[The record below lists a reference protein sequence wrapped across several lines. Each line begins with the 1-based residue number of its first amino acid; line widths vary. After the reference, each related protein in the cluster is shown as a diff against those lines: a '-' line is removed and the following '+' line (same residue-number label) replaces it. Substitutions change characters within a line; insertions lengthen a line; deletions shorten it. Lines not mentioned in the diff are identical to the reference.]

1 MNSSILHRSYL
12 GYLLILYKKNM
23 MFRFVHTADVHL
35 DSPLKSLALR
45 DPDLAELIG
54 VATRTAFS
62 RTVDLCL
69 SEQVDA
75 LIIAGDLYDGS
86 LRSMKT
92 ARFFAEEM
100 RRMTEADIPAFII
113 RGNHD
118 AESVIT
124 REMTL
129 PEGVHVFSSTDKPI
143 LLKDGAVAI
152 HGVSFKDPH
161 APESLLPKYRPGT
174 PGVID
179 IGAMHT
185 SLDGSPH
192 HDVYAPCSTTDL
204 AAHGYAYWALG
215 HIHKRSVTRH
225 DDCTIVMPGIPQG
238 RHINE
243 DGLKS
248 VSLVS
253 VDANGACEI
262 EERYVAPVR
271 FERLELDASDAADWP
286 ALITAAVEAFTPL
299 QDAPADQEVITRMT
313 CLAGG
318 VFGRTLQ
325 REAELLEEELRS
337 AASRVGRIHIEQI
350 VCEIRESTP
359 VENSRVSDLSAIIE
373 SGKIDCGLIAARLQ
387 GDMLQLIQRLPGELR
402 AEFDP
407 ESNQEF
413 LDRLTDEGIADL
425 LLKIEHGD

>member
-1 MNSSILHRSYL
+1 
-12 GYLLILYKKNM
+12 

-45 DPDLAELIG
+45 DSDLAELVG

-75 LIIAGDLYDGS
+75 FIIAGDLYDGS
-86 LRSMKT
+86 LRSIKT

-100 RRMTEADIPAFII
+100 RRLTEADIPAFLI

-124 REMTL
+124 RELTL
-129 PEGVHVFSSTDKPI
+129 PDGVHIFSSEDEPI

-152 HGVSFKDPH
+152 HGVSFKDVH
-161 APESLLPKYRPGT
+161 APESLLPKYQPGT
-174 PGVID
+174 PGIID

-185 SLDGSPH
+185 SLNGSPE

-204 AAHGYAYWALG
+204 AEHGYAYWALG
-215 HIHKRSVTRH
+215 HIHKRSVTVR

-253 VDANGACEI
+253 ISSNGTCEV

-271 FERLELDASDAADWP
+271 FERLELDASRAADWP
-286 ALITAAVEAFTPL
+286 TLIEVAADTFTPL
-299 QDAPADQEVITRMT
+299 HEQPVDQDIIVRLK
-313 CLAGG
+313 CLGHG
-318 VFGRTLQ
+318 PFWRTLQ
-325 REAELLEEELRS
+325 RDVELLEEELRS
-337 AASRVGRIHIEQI
+337 AAARVGRIHIER
-350 VCEIRESTP
+350 VFFENRESTTA
-359 VENSRVSDLSAIIE
+359 ENGRASDLSALIE
-373 SGKIDCGLIAARLQ
+373 SDKIDRALITKRLQ
-387 GDMLQLIQRLPGELR
+387 GDLQQLIQKLPSELR

-407 ESNQEF
+407 DSNQD
-413 LDRLTDEGIADL
+413 LITSLTNNGINEL
-425 LLKIEHGD
+425 LLQIDQGE

>member
-1 MNSSILHRSYL
+1 
-12 GYLLILYKKNM
+12 

-35 DSPLKSLALR
+35 DSPLRSLALR
-45 DPDLAELIG
+45 NADLAELVG

-75 LIIAGDLYDGS
+75 FIIAGDLYDGS

-100 RRMTEADIPAFII
+100 RRLTEADISAFII

-124 REMTL
+124 RELTL
-129 PEGVHVFSSTDKPI
+129 PEGVHVFSNKDKPI
-143 LLKDGAVAI
+143 PMKDGAVAI
-152 HGVSFKDPH
+152 HGVSFKDAQ
-161 APESLLPKYRPGT
+161 APESLLPKYQPGT
-174 PGVID
+174 PGIID

-185 SLDGSPH
+185 SLDGSPY
-192 HDVYAPCSTTDL
+192 HDVYAPCSTADL

-248 VSLVS
+248 VSLVT

-262 EERYVAPVR
+262 EERHVAPVR
-271 FERLELDASDAADWP
+271 FERLELDASDVADWP

-299 QDAPADQEVITRMT
+299 QDGPVDQDIIVRIT
-313 CLAGG
+313 CLASGA
-318 VFGRTLQ
+318 FGRTLQ

-337 AASRVGRIHIEQI
+337 AASRVGRIHIEQ
-350 VCEIRESTP
+350 VACEIRESTP
-359 VENSRVSDLSAIIE
+359 VENSRASDLSAIIK
-373 SGKIDCGLIAARLQ
+373 SGKIDRGLIASRLQ
-387 GDMLQLIQRLPGELR
+387 GDLLQLIQRLPGELR
-402 AEFDP
+402 AQFDP
-407 ESNQEF
+407 DSNQDF
-413 LDRLTDEGIADL
+413 LARLTDDGITDL

>member
-1 MNSSILHRSYL
+1 
-12 GYLLILYKKNM
+12 

-45 DPDLAELIG
+45 DPDLAELVG
-54 VATRTAFS
+54 VATRTAFR

-75 LIIAGDLYDGS
+75 FIIAGDLYDGS

-100 RRMTEADIPAFII
+100 RRLTEADISAFII

-129 PEGVHVFSSTDKPI
+129 PEGVHVFSNTDKPI
-143 LLKDGAVAI
+143 PMKDGAVAI
-152 HGVSFKDPH
+152 HGVSFKDVL
-161 APESLLPKYRPGT
+161 APESLLPKYQPGT

-215 HIHKRSVTRH
+215 HIHKRSVIRH
-225 DDCTIVMPGIPQG
+225 NECTIVMPGIPQG

-253 VDANGACEI
+253 VATNGACEI

-286 ALITAAVEAFTPL
+286 ALITAAVETFTPL
-299 QDAPADQEVITRMT
+299 HDATVDQDIILRITCR
-313 CLAGG
+313 AGG
-318 VFGRTLQ
+318 SFGRTLQ
-325 REAELLEEELRS
+325 RDVELLEEELQS
-337 AASRVGRIHIEQI
+337 AASRVGRIYIEQV
-350 VCEIRESTP
+350 VCEIKESTP
-359 VENSRVSDLSAIIE
+359 VENSRASDLSAIIE
-373 SGKIDCGLIAARLQ
+373 SGKIDRGLIATRLQ
-387 GDMLQLIQRLPGELR
+387 GDLLQLIQRLPAELR

-407 ESNQEF
+407 NSNQDL
-413 LDRLTDEGIADL
+413 LDRLTNDGITDL
-425 LLKIEHGD
+425 LLQIEHGD